1 MESVRLVRL
10 KARARVQR
18 VSVTAIG
25 RKERKECLTRMSRWQ
40 KRFEWTEERCYAR
53 EENS

>member
-1 MESVRLVRL
+1 
-10 KARARVQR
+10 

-25 RKERKECLTRMSRWQ
+25 GKEKKELTRMSWWLEGI
-40 KRFEWTEERCYAR
+40 EWTEESGYAR